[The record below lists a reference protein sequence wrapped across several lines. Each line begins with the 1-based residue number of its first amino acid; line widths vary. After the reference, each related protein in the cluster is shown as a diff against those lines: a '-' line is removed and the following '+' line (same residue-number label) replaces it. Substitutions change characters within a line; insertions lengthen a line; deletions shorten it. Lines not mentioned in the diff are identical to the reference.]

1 MSGNYFLDTNIF
13 VYSFDTSD
21 PSKQQKA
28 TALVRQALQDGNGV
42 ISSQVVQ
49 EFINVA
55 TRKFS
60 VPLTPGDCGKYFET
74 VLASLC
80 RVYANNDLYILA
92 LEVMERWG
100 YAFYD
105 SLVIAAA
112 IQADCGI
119 LYSEDL
125 HDGHNI
131 LGLTIVNPF
140 QG

>member
-1 MSGNYFLDTNIF
+1 
-13 VYSFDTSD
+13 
-21 PSKQQKA
+21 
-28 TALVRQALQDGNGV
+28 
-42 ISSQVVQ
+42 
-49 EFINVA
+49 
-55 TRKFS
+55 
-60 VPLTPGDCGKYFET
+60 
-74 VLASLC
+74 